1 MCSSSPPDGPLPSP
15 PRRSSSTTAHPAA
28 TSPGRAQ
35 RRFGCPAPTRARPRC
50 STKRRLHPRHV
61 PLPEVRKVDMLDR
74 VTILRCYDLIC
85 VLLLLVVC
93 SLQAADLFLW
103 RNKKIFVGVLT
114 GATAIWLLFEE
125 KKEHTQEKEQAQEKK
140 SEQEKKALDCCCWSV
155 EDLGSVTALHRLPP
169 ADVVR
174 AACACRLLSTVASD
188 RAVLEATFHA
198 PSGMRHVLSDP
209 ATRAFW
215 HAASLAQFALSRA
228 LRRGVTVPGI
238 ALKYFVQLG
247 VQEL

>member
-1 MCSSSPPDGPLPSP
+1 
-15 PRRSSSTTAHPAA
+15 
-28 TSPGRAQ
+28 
-35 RRFGCPAPTRARPRC
+35 
-50 STKRRLHPRHV
+50 
-61 PLPEVRKVDMLDR
+61 MLDR

-93 SLQAADLFLW
+93 SLQGWSLLFFRVQQLMVICPKQKLVSNVAYLIEQKCQKQITLMFMCYVLCFAAADLFLW

-125 KKEHTQEKEQAQEKK
+125 KKEHTQEKKEQAQEKK

>member
-93 SLQAADLFLW
+93 SLQGWSLLFFRVQQLMVICPKQKLVSNVAYLIEQKCQKQITLMFMCYVLCFAAADLFLW

-114 GATAIWLLFEE
+114 GATAIWLLFEFF
-125 KKEHTQEKEQAQEKK
+125 
-140 SEQEKKALDCCCWSV
+140 SCIYLLV
-155 EDLGSVTALHRLPP
+155 VTMLSMRSYTRE
-169 ADVVR
+169 DVVELQCR
-174 AACACRLLSTVASD
+174 ATHLI
-188 RAVLEATFHA
+188 H
-198 PSGMRHVLSDP
+198 
-209 ATRAFW
+209 
-215 HAASLAQFALSRA
+215 
-228 LRRGVTVPGI
+228 
-238 ALKYFVQLG
+238 LKR
-247 VQEL
+247 